1 MIKIDKKCLE
11 NFALGFM
18 KIELLK
24 VQILRTCIERNLITG
39 ENLGKLLFSLESKF
53 AIKVDK

>member
-1 MIKIDKKCLE
+1 MTKIDKKCLE
-11 NFALGFM
+11 NFTLGFP

-24 VQILRTCIERNLITG
+24 VQILSACIERNLITEG
-39 ENLGKLLFSLESKF
+39 NLGKLLFSLQSKF